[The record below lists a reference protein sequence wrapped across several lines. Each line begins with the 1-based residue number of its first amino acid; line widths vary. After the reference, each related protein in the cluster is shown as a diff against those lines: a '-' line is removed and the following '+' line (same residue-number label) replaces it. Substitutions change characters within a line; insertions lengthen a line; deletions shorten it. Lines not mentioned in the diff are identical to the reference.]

1 MLDKL
6 NSYCIRWSGIGTL
19 IGLLGGA
26 MTLIP
31 IKYFEFAR
39 NPYFYFT
46 ALSIMTL
53 FGVSWMYHG
62 VAQWWQ
68 KRLYFTN
75 KSIDMLGR
83 HMKLDANMQKR
94 AKGEIQILI
103 IDDRE
108 AMVIRKAIKELDYN
122 NICAKQQLPKDNIVG
137 NYPII
142 IVDVNG
148 VGSKRDSNGMEF
160 AINYKKTHP
169 LTQIVLISAFFN
181 EAGPE
186 KMEEAEACLDGIF
199 KKGASYDKDMRAI
212 LDKCVDQVTDPVY
225 IWRTTRD
232 VMLSNGTPIGKVAY
246 FENQFV
252 SVVEGL
258 YLKNG
263 KRLPHNWIDAVVLK
277 IDQEAADNLRTLG
290 AVCFSDKPSI

>member
-1 MLDKL
+1 
-6 NSYCIRWSGIGTL
+6 
-19 IGLLGGA
+19 
-26 MTLIP
+26 
-31 IKYFEFAR
+31 
-39 NPYFYFT
+39 
-46 ALSIMTL
+46 
-53 FGVSWMYHG
+53 
-62 VAQWWQ
+62 
-68 KRLYFTN
+68 
-75 KSIDMLGR
+75 MLGR
-83 HMKLDANMQKR
+83 HMKLDANMQRR

-108 AMVIRKAIKELDYN
+108 AMVIRKAIKELDYD
-122 NICAKQQLPKDNIVG
+122 NICTKQQLPKDNIVG

-148 VGSKRDSNGMEF
+148 VGNKRDSNGMEF

-169 LTQIVLISAFFN
+169 LTQIVLISAFFD

-186 KMEEAEACLDGIF
+186 KLEEAEVCLDGIF

-212 LDKCVDQVTDPVY
+212 LDKCIDQVTDPVY
-225 IWRTTRD
+225 VWRRTRD
-232 VMLSNGTPIGKVAY
+232 VMLANGTPIGKVAY

-252 SVVEGL
+252 SVVERV

-263 KRLPHNWIDAVVLK
+263 KRLPHNWIDSVFSK
-277 IDQEAADNLRTLG
+277 IDQEVADNLRTLG